1 MKFYLNARLG
11 KGFGCSGNQLSLIPD
26 YIADVIR
33 CWSGRK
39 RNVLSTLQYGHL
51 QIWVNPLSFG
61 GSTGSPS
68 TTTDDY

>member
-1 MKFYLNARLG
+1 MEFYFNARLG
-11 KGFGCSGNQLSLIPD
+11 KGFRCPGNQLSLISD
-26 YIADVIR
+26 YIADVIG

-39 RNVLSTLQYGHL
+39 RDVLPTLQYGHL

-61 GSTGSPS
+61 GRTGSPS